1 MNYWFIPILLLL
13 CLETNA
19 QTADTAGNA
28 QGRPVKAVT
37 TVQTKDSLHRKANSQ
52 PASKP
57 AGTSRRTDSLQRKAN
72 SQPASKPGGTSHT
85 TDVVQPKT
93 NDLSEVSI
101 VSRYNKKYLLKD
113 ISKTLRMNTPLLN
126 LPQNIQ
132 EIGKEVIADQAVINL
147 SDGITRNVSGV
158 IRQEISNNL
167 GPFLF
172 MRGGLVSTLRNGID
186 LTPIYRGPV
195 PEDAAI
201 IERIEFIKGPSLFMN
216 SIGDPAG
223 TFNVVTKQPGGSTHY
238 SANVML
244 GSYNFYRAAVDLD
257 GVLDQKAK
265 LQYRL
270 NIMGMK
276 SDGFVKYD
284 FNDRFLVAP
293 VLKYQISNHSEVTAE
308 YTYQQ
313 FSYALMSPIVMT
325 PNGFGTL
332 SRDFTIS
339 EPSLKPYKP
348 TDHNINL
355 TYTNQ
360 FSDNWSFTVKGGFMQ
375 NDNEGA
381 YLWVTGVNKADPQVL
396 LRNPKYDLTRAI
408 VYSEQAY
415 VNGKVKTGSLSHQLL
430 AGIDV
435 NQKRFMADSYI
446 EYDKQ
451 ANGSLTNY
459 PLNVTHPVYGAE
471 VPNYTDPNDVSNGN
485 TKQSINYTSLYALDE
500 ISLLN
505 DKLKLTFGL
514 RFTSAQTDNSVS
526 GALSKSSNSVFTP
539 RFGLSYSI
547 DPHLSFYYLTDKTF
561 TPQAGTTTPLA
572 DGTGSV
578 AVDPKRGLL
587 HEVGLKKDWLDGKWN
602 TTLSVYYLK
611 RSGVLAANPDNTAYY
626 TQIGES
632 TSKGIDFDLKGRI
645 VKGLN
650 AVINYAYNDSKVTND
665 INKSLIGANTPLY
678 VKHIQNTW
686 LTYDLPFQAL
696 EGFGLSMGYQYLK
709 GRGGRYTTATPYSI
723 PDYFKL
729 DAGVRWANKKINVN
743 LIVNNILNKN
753 LIGTPWLRNGLYY
766 WIPQAPA
773 NFRFSVGYNFK

>member
-1 MNYWFIPILLLL
+1 MKFWFIPLLLL
-13 CLETNA
+13 LSFKTSA
-19 QTADTAGNA
+19 QTTDTLKKEKN
-28 QGRPVKAVT
+28 RKSK
-37 TVQTKDSLHRKANSQ
+37 TVQPLRNA
-52 PASKP
+52 
-57 AGTSRRTDSLQRKAN
+57 DSLQ
-72 SQPASKPGGTSHT
+72 S
-85 TDVVQPKT
+85 KT
-93 NDLSEVSI
+93 NNLSEVSI
-101 VSRYNKKYLLKD
+101 ISKYNKKYLLKD

-223 TFNVVTKQPGGSTHY
+223 TFNVVTKQPTGSTHY

-257 GVLDQKAK
+257 GILDKKGK

-270 NIMGMK
+270 NAMGMK
-276 SDGFVKYD
+276 SDGFVNYD
-284 FNDRFLVAP
+284 FNDRFLISP
-293 VLKYQISNHSEVTAE
+293 VVKYQINHHSEITAE
-308 YTYQQ
+308 YTYQK
-313 FSYALMSPIVMT
+313 FSYGLMSPIVMT

-332 SRDFTIS
+332 PRDFTIS
-339 EPSLKPYKP
+339 DPSVNAYQP
-348 TDHNINL
+348 TDQNINL
-355 TYTNQ
+355 TYNHTLNEH
-360 FSDNWSFTVKGGFMQ
+360 WSFTVKGGFMQ
-375 NDNEGA
+375 NDNSGA
-381 YLWVTGVNKADPQVL
+381 YLWVTGVNKANPQVL

-415 VNGKVKTGSLSHQLL
+415 LNGKVKTGIIVHQLL

-435 NQKRFMADSYI
+435 NQKRFFADSYV

-451 ANGSLTNY
+451 SDGSLTNY
-459 PLNVTHPVYGAE
+459 PLDVNDPVYGVA
-471 VPNYTDPNDVSNGN
+471 VPNYTDPNDVTNGN
-485 TKQSINYTSLYALDE
+485 TKQTINYTSLYALDE
-500 ISLLN
+500 ITLLN
-505 DKLKLTFGL
+505 DKLKLTFGA
-514 RFTSAQTDNSVS
+514 RFTTAQTHNAVS
-526 GALSKSSNSVFTP
+526 GTVSSSANSVFTP

-547 DPHLSFYYLTDKTF
+547 NKELSFYYLTDRTF
-561 TPQAGTTTPLA
+561 TPQAGTTAPSA
-572 DGTGSV
+572 NGAGSV
-578 AVDPKRGLL
+578 AVDPKTGVLR
-587 HEVGLKKDWLDGKWN
+587 EAGLKKDWFDGKWN
-602 TTLSVYYLK
+602 TTLSVYSMK
-611 RSGVLAANPDNTAYY
+611 RSGVLAPDPNNNAYY

-632 TSKGIDFDLKGRI
+632 RSKGIDFDLKGRI
-645 VKGLN
+645 IKGLN
-650 AVINYAYNDSKVTND
+650 AVINYAYNDSKVID
-665 INKSLIGANTPLY
+665 DVNKSLIGSRTPLY

-696 EGFGLSMGYQYLK
+696 EGFGVSIGYQYLN
-709 GRGGRYTTATPYSI
+709 GRSGRYSTATAYRI
-723 PDYFKL
+723 PDYFKV
-729 DAGVRWANKKINVN
+729 DAGLRWCNKKINVN
-743 LIVNNILNKN
+743 MIVNNVLNKN

-766 WIPQAPA
+766 WVPQAPS
-773 NFRFSVGYNFK
+773 NVRFSIGYNL